1 LVSSLVMYGTSLLPR
16 QAGSPSHTAGCGT
29 SGTYVAR
36 FTCQLSHSLFPSI
49 SLDLLHSEMCWSV
62 FRVCLTSAVYL
73 LHLSSLFWLRFY
85 LVEILL
91 LLLHK
96 TAHMCPSLLPK
107 DPNPWL
113 CDRIETC
120 WSPPWFPS
128 ASKLCLL
135 GFDCDSVHLQN
146 YYLWLRHY
154 HNFIMKSI
162 LSDHLQA

>member
-1 LVSSLVMYGTSLLPR
+1 MRDRSYLTVIIFYNSSNMKKKFTGGTRRSAGLVSSLVMYGTSLLPR
-16 QAGSPSHTAGCGT
+16 QAGSLSHTAGCGT

-49 SLDLLHSEMCWSV
+49 SLDLLHSEMGWSV
-62 FRVCLTSAVYL
+62 FRVCLTSALYL

-107 DPNPWL
+107 DPNP
-113 CDRIETC
+113 
-120 WSPPWFPS
+120 
-128 ASKLCLL
+128 
-135 GFDCDSVHLQN
+135 
-146 YYLWLRHY
+146 
-154 HNFIMKSI
+154 
-162 LSDHLQA
+162 